1 VSGVKMPEPARRGG
15 LEGLRP
21 LSKSR
26 ITAGLQCLKRVYL
39 ETYDGAKREIEPGRR
54 AILEAGR
61 LVGRVARD
69 YFPGGVT
76 IEYEGV
82 SHDEAVRRTAAAV
95 ADPSTRAI
103 YEGAF
108 THGGIRSRV
117 DILARTAGGR
127 WDLIEVKSSTGFKGE
142 YLADVAAQLHAV
154 EGSGVAVGRIF
165 LLHVNNQY
173 LWDGGAYDIPSLF
186 VAHDLTEGVRS
197 AVPKLLGRVREMWE
211 VLERTEP
218 PPIPIGP
225 HCRKPYPCPF
235 HRHCHGSI
243 PEHHVINLPR
253 LTPKMY
259 GALIAAQVEDIRNIP
274 DGFEG
279 LSEFQWRVRNAVL
292 RGEPYRHPG
301 LQSELGALQFPIHFL
316 DFETCNPALP
326 VIPGTRP
333 FEQTPFQWSV
343 HMLREDGTHEH
354 HGYLHR
360 YRTDPRE
367 ALASGLVDALADVGS
382 IVVYSG
388 FEARVIRSLADALPD
403 LEDSLLPLQDRI
415 VDLLHLLHNYYY
427 HPNFHGSFSIK
438 DVLPVLV
445 PTMSYDD
452 LFIREGSQ
460 AALAFIAL
468 TDPQTEQGERSV
480 LDQALNDYCAR
491 DTMALLRMYQVLR
504 EMS

>member
-1 VSGVKMPEPARRGG
+1 MSRIQAPEPERTDAP
-15 LEGLRP
+15 LA

-26 ITAGLQCLKRVYL
+26 ITAGLQCLKRIYL
-39 ETYDGAKREIEPGRR
+39 ETYDGEKRRIEPGRR
-54 AILEAGR
+54 AILEAGK
-61 LVGRVARD
+61 LVGTVARE
-69 YFPGGVT
+69 YFPGGVA
-76 IEYEGV
+76 ID
-82 SHDEAVRRTAAAV
+82 HDGSFDDAVRRTASAL
-95 ADPSTRAI
+95 ADPGTRAI

-108 THGGIRSRV
+108 LHAGIRVRI
-117 DILARTAGGR
+117 DILARTNGGDR
-127 WDLIEVKSSTGFKGE
+127 WDLVEVKSSTGFKGE
-142 YLADVAAQLHAV
+142 YLADVATQLHAA
-154 EGSGVAVGRIF
+154 EGSGVAVDRVV
-165 LLHVNNQY
+165 LLHVNTGY
-173 LWDGGAYDIPSLF
+173 RWDGGAYDIPSLF
-186 VAHDLTEGVRS
+186 AVHDLSEGVRA
-197 AVPKLLGRVREMWE
+197 AVPKLLGRVREMRD
-211 VLERTEP
+211 VLRGSEA

-235 HRHCHGSI
+235 HRHCHESI
-243 PEHHVINLPR
+243 PHHHVSNLPR

-259 GALIAAQVEDIRNIP
+259 GMLIASQVEDIREIP

-279 LSEFQWRVRNAVL
+279 LSEFHWRVRDAVL

-301 LQSELGALQFPIHFL
+301 LKSELDAVRFPIHFL

-343 HMLREDGTHEH
+343 HVLHEDGTQRH

-360 YRTDPRE
+360 DRTDPRE
-367 ALASGLVDALADVGS
+367 PLASRLVEVLSEEGS

-388 FEARVIRSLADALPD
+388 FESRVIRSLADALPD
-403 LEDSLLPLQDRI
+403 LEDRLLPLQGRM

-427 HPNFHGSFSIK
+427 HPDFHGSFSIK

-468 TDPQTEQGERSV
+468 TDPKTEPGERTV
-480 LDQALNDYCAR
+480 LDEALNAYCAR
-491 DTMALLRMYQVLR
+491 DTMALLCMYQVLR
-504 EMS
+504 GMP